1 MSKKNSRKGDTF
13 LTFAV
18 AGLVIGLVCLR
29 APVGLPALLLGA
41 VCLAAWFFV
50 RSQDNADRRASR

>member
-18 AGLVIGLVCLR
+18 AGLVIGLLCLR
-29 APVGLPALLLGA
+29 APVGVPALLLGL
-41 VCLAAWFFV
+41 VCLAVWFFV
-50 RSQDNADRRASR
+50 RAQDNADRRAGR